1 MYDDDIILIA
11 TSIKDAQTMLDTAT
25 EFSKTHQVKFS
36 PEKTNLVIYKS
47 PNDNETNTTLLLCGE
62 PIVNYYRF
70 STYLHIAESIKY
82 LGVIVNNS
90 FNNQE
95 HIDKR
100 IKLAYSNISNL

>member
-1 MYDDDIILIA
+1 MMMKLIA
-11 TSIKDAQTMLDTAT
+11 TSIMLDTAT
-25 EFSKTHQVKFS
+25 EFSKTHQVKFN

-62 PIVNYYRF
+62 PIVV
-70 STYLHIAESIKY
+70 AESIKY
-82 LGVIVNNS
+82 LGVMVNNS